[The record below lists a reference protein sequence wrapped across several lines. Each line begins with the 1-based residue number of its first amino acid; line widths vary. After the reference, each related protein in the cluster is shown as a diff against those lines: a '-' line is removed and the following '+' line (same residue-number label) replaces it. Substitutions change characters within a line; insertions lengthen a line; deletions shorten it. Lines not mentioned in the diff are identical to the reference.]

1 MIKNI
6 AFYHFFKPSGDL
18 ETIKDSLRQRMLNL
32 GIRGSI
38 LLSKE
43 EGINSFFAGPEDKVD
58 IFIEFLLH
66 SIQVKNPTF
75 KVSFTD
81 DIPFKRTLVK
91 IKNEI
96 VADPG
101 PHHVDLE
108 NKPAPYV
115 SPEELDAWYAQG
127 KDMVIIDTRNDYEF
141 EMGRFKNAVHLGTK
155 NFAEFEDDLKKVP
168 EDWKNKTV
176 VTFCTGGILCE
187 KAAPLM
193 AKLGFKD
200 VYQLNGGIL
209 NYFERVGKSH
219 YEGTCFVFDQ
229 RVALDAQLN
238 PINTNYKKLGE

>member
-18 ETIKDSLRQRMLNL
+18 ETAKDALRQRMLNL

-43 EGINSFFAGPEDKVD
+43 EGINSFFAGPSQDVD
-58 IFIEFLLH
+58 TFIEFLLQT
-66 SIQVKNPTF
+66 IKIENPIL
-75 KVSFTD
+75 KISYTD

-91 IKNEI
+91 IKDEI

-101 PHHVDLE
+101 PHHPDLE

-115 SPEELDAWYAQG
+115 SPEELDVWYAQG
-127 KDMVIIDTRNDYEF
+127 KDMVIIDTRNDYEY
-141 EMGRFKNAVHLGTK
+141 EMGHFENAVHLGTK
-155 NFAEFEDDLKKVP
+155 NFAEFEEDLKKTP
-168 EDWKNKTV
+168 EEWKNKTI
-176 VTFCTGGILCE
+176 VTFCTGGIRCE

-209 NYFERVGKSH
+209 NYLERVGKSH

-229 RVALDAQLN
+229 RRGVDEKLN
-238 PINTNYKKLGE
+238 PVVSAYKKLGE